1 MRVRQMHS
9 SYLGRAAIRMA
20 GQFIRTLGHEIRSL
34 GWKAAADAMARAIRI
49 TRKRNVSAALMP
61 LLQNRA

>member
-1 MRVRQMHS
+1 
-9 SYLGRAAIRMA
+9 
-20 GQFIRTLGHEIRSL
+20 
-34 GWKAAADAMARAIRI
+34 MARAIRT

>member
-9 SYLGRAAIRMA
+9 RFCGRDAIGMA
-20 GQFIRTLGHEIRSL
+20 GQFIRTLGHETRSL
-34 GWKAAADAMARAIRI
+34 GWKAAADAMARAIRT
-49 TRKRNVSAALMP
+49 TRKRNASAALMP